1 MLLVVL
7 FTIFVSQNTNVI
19 PVNAFLWK
27 FQMSTIVLMSIT
39 FFIGLL
45 LGFIITSLYGSP
57 KKNEKAAKEV

>member
-1 MLLVVL
+1 MVLVVL

-19 PVNAFLWK
+19 PVNVFIWK

-57 KKNEKAAKEV
+57 KKREKTSKEI